1 MTFYFIKTWLLI
13 ILFSILISGGLLY
26 RFFEIQDETK
36 SFWLIILSNLS
47 FFFSLRFV
55 LFLSLSSVT
64 IFLNN
69 YEPIRR
75 NKFYSLATF
84 CLIPFVTLV
93 CFMAGDLSVKEFN
106 SDILLSGWNFLAML
120 VLPHLIIC
128 LIAYLYFRRMLKNRK
143 ID

>member
-13 ILFSILISGGLLY
+13 ILFSLLISGGLLY
-26 RFFEIQDETK
+26 RFFEIQDEAK

-55 LFLSLSSVT
+55 LFLSMSSVT

-69 YEPIRR
+69 YEPIRKNR
-75 NKFYSLATF
+75 FYSLATY
-84 CLIPFVTLV
+84 CLISFTTLF
-93 CFMAGDLSVKEFN
+93 CFMIGDLSVKEFN
-106 SDILLSGWNFLAML
+106 SDILLSGWNFLAIL
-120 VLPHLIIC
+120 VLHHLIIC
-128 LIAYLYFRRMLKNRK
+128 LIAYLFFRRMLKNRK